1 MSVAASASGC
11 TSLTLIPSR
20 GLFAINFTTA
30 LARPALELHG
40 SAESKHLHAGRP
52 IAIAGRVCQP
62 RRFETH
68 IEDSIEALLSGRL
81 AHAQQCFATGSIVIS
96 LDYFKRV
103 IAGLRGL
110 IGGRI
115 KTYEPLLERA
125 RREALL
131 RMTES
136 AREQGYDAIFNVR
149 LETSRLANATRD
161 GKGTAGVEMLAF
173 GTAVKFASRL
183 G

>member
-1 MSVAASASGC
+1 MENLSLLFDFGLPILLIIIAYFIGSAIEKRHFAS
-11 TSLTLIPSR
+11 IR
-20 GLFAINFTTA
+20 K
-30 LARPALELHG
+30 REDDLHG
-40 SAESKHLHAGRP
+40 FPVVSFDTMPDDWKVSSSDM
-52 IAIAGRVCQP
+52 V
-62 RRFETH
+62 
-68 IEDSIEALLSGRL
+68 
-81 AHAQQCFATGSIVIS
+81 TGSIVIS

-110 IGGRI
+110 VGGRI

-136 AREQGYDAIFNVR
+136 ARKQGYDAVFNVR
-149 LETSRLANATRD
+149 LETSRLANSTRD

-173 GTAVKFASRL
+173 GTAVKFASRF

>member
-1 MSVAASASGC
+1 MEDTLQNFSLVLNYAQPLNILMIAYFIGSTIEKRHFANIRKREEAIHGVPVVSFNTMPEDWNAS
-11 TSLTLIPSR
+11 
-20 GLFAINFTTA
+20 
-30 LARPALELHG
+30 
-40 SAESKHLHAGRP
+40 SANL
-52 IAIAGRVCQP
+52 V
-62 RRFETH
+62 
-68 IEDSIEALLSGRL
+68 
-81 AHAQQCFATGSIVIS
+81 TGSIVIS

-110 IGGRI
+110 VGGRI

-149 LETSRLANATRD
+149 LETSRLANARRD

-173 GTAVKFASRL
+173 GTALKLQSRFR
-183 G
+183 

>member
-1 MSVAASASGC
+1 MDAVLQNLNLLLNFGLPILLLVVTYFVGSYLEARHFRDIVKREDEAHGFPTVSFRAMPDDWTASS
-11 TSLTLIPSR
+11 STL
-20 GLFAINFTTA
+20 
-30 LARPALELHG
+30 
-40 SAESKHLHAGRP
+40 
-52 IAIAGRVCQP
+52 V
-62 RRFETH
+62 
-68 IEDSIEALLSGRL
+68 
-81 AHAQQCFATGSIVIS
+81 TGSIVIS

-110 IGGRI
+110 VGGRI

-131 RMTES
+131 RMIES
-136 AREQGYDAIFNVR
+136 ARQQGYDAIINVR
-149 LETSRLANATRD
+149 LETSRLANARGD

-173 GTAVKFASRL
+173 GTAVKLATRF

>member
-1 MSVAASASGC
+1 MENGLQNLSLFMNYALPVIILLLAYFIGSTIERRHFANIREREEAIHGFPVVSFDTMPDDWNASRS
-11 TSLTLIPSR
+11 TL
-20 GLFAINFTTA
+20 
-30 LARPALELHG
+30 
-40 SAESKHLHAGRP
+40 
-52 IAIAGRVCQP
+52 V
-62 RRFETH
+62 
-68 IEDSIEALLSGRL
+68 
-81 AHAQQCFATGSIVIS
+81 TGSIVIS

-136 AREQGYDAIFNVR
+136 AREQGFDAIFNVR
-149 LETSRLANATRD
+149 LETSRLANARRD

-173 GTAVKFASRL
+173 GTAVKLNSRL

>member
-1 MSVAASASGC
+1 MENLGLLFDFGLPLLILVIAYFIGSA
-11 TSLTLIPSR
+11 IER
-20 GLFAINFTTA
+20 RHFANIRT
-30 LARPALELHG
+30 REDDLHG
-40 SAESKHLHAGRP
+40 FPVVSFDTMPDDWKVSSSNL
-52 IAIAGRVCQP
+52 V
-62 RRFETH
+62 
-68 IEDSIEALLSGRL
+68 
-81 AHAQQCFATGSIVIS
+81 TGSIVIS

-161 GKGTAGVEMLAF
+161 GNGTAGVEMLAF
-173 GTAVKFASRL
+173 GTAVKFASRF

>member
-1 MSVAASASGC
+1 VSFDTM
-11 TSLTLIPSR
+11 PDDW
-20 GLFAINFTTA
+20 
-30 LARPALELHG
+30 
-40 SAESKHLHAGRP
+40 
-52 IAIAGRVCQP
+52 RV
-62 RRFETH
+62 
-68 IEDSIEALLSGRL
+68 SSSNMV
-81 AHAQQCFATGSIVIS
+81 TGSIVIS

-131 RMTES
+131 RMAES

-149 LETSRLANATRD
+149 LETSRLANARRD

-173 GTAVKFASRL
+173 GTAVKLASRI

>member
-1 MSVAASASGC
+1 MENLSLFFNFGLPLIILMVAYF
-11 TSLTLIPSR
+11 I
-20 GLFAINFTTA
+20 
-30 LARPALELHG
+30 G
-40 SAESKHLHAGRP
+40 S
-52 IAIAGRVCQP
+52 
-62 RRFETH
+62 
-68 IEDSIEALLSGRL
+68 SIEKK
-81 AHAQQCFATGSIVIS
+81 HFANIRKREGDLQGFPVVSFDTMPDDWNVSSSDMVTGSIVIS

-136 AREQGYDAIFNVR
+136 ASAQGYDAIFNVR

-173 GTAVKFASRL
+173 GTAVKLKGRF